1 MSHKLQILKRYANE
15 EEWFLRSNYPI
26 SYKLVII
33 YCFFEAIKQN
43 RITNIDFRLILNNT
57 YNYVKDLPPDSFECE
72 FFSIY
77 RFYDHEN
84 VAGVFCVDHT
94 HTCFPLVFYHNHY
107 KPHESRK
114 LRVAALQKCVS
125 DILNKCDDIF
135 HILDKAF
142 KWDKSIQESILR
154 LIPERQRVKPRT

>member
-1 MSHKLQILKRYANE
+1 MSHRLKILNRYANNE
-15 EEWFLRSNYPI
+15 TWFLQSKYPI

-33 YCFFEAIKQN
+33 YCFFNAINKNKITKQ
-43 RITNIDFRLILNNT
+43 DFKLILNNT
-57 YNYVKDLPPDSFECE
+57 YNYVKTLPLDSFSCE
-72 FFSIY
+72 FYSIY

-114 LRVAALQKCVS
+114 LRVAALQKCVF
-125 DILNKCDDIF
+125 DIHNKYEDIF
-135 HILDKAF
+135 YILEKAII
-142 KWDKSIQESILR
+142 WDETTQDSILQ
-154 LIPERQRVKPRT
+154 LIPEHQHIKRNN